1 MLKASTKILIV
12 DAQEFMRTSLKDNL
26 HHVGFKNIITAE
38 SGEDAL
44 TKLTD
49 VEFVI
54 ADWDIGELN
63 GLELLKKIRANAKTK
78 TLPFLMVMS
87 AADQAKVIDA
97 VKAGA
102 NNFLVKPFSIANI
115 KEKIDKIFNPP
126 KK

>member
-1 MLKASTKILIV
+1 MLKASMKILIV
-12 DAQEFMRTSLKDNL
+12 DAQEFMRSSLRDNL
-26 HHVGFKNIITAE
+26 AQVGFKNIIVAE
-38 SGEDAL
+38 SGEEAL
-44 TKLTD
+44 NKLEG

-54 ADWDIGELN
+54 ADWEIGAVD
-63 GLELLKKIRANAKTK
+63 GLELLKKIRSNPKTK
-78 TLPFLMVMS
+78 TLPFLMVM
-87 AADQAKVIDA
+87 AVADQQKVLNA

>member
-1 MLKASTKILIV
+1 MLKASMKILVV

-26 HHVGFKNIITAE
+26 HQVGFKNVIVAD
-38 SGEDAL
+38 SGTDAL
-44 TKLTD
+44 AKLAD

-54 ADWDIGELN
+54 ADWDIGEIN
-63 GLELLKKIRANAKTK
+63 GLELLTKIRSDAKTK
-78 TLPFLMVMS
+78 TLPFLMVM
-87 AADQAKVIDA
+87 AVADQAKVISA

>member
-1 MLKASTKILIV
+1 MLKASMKILIV
-12 DAQEFMRTSLKDNL
+12 DSQEFMRSTLRDNL
-26 HHVGFKNIITAE
+26 AQVGFKNIVLAE
-38 SGEDAL
+38 SGEEAL
-44 TKLTD
+44 TKLEGA
-49 VEFVI
+49 EFVI
-54 ADWDIGELN
+54 ADWDIGTVD
-63 GLELLKKIRANAKTK
+63 GLELLKKIRGNAKTK

-87 AADQAKVIDA
+87 AADQQKVLTA